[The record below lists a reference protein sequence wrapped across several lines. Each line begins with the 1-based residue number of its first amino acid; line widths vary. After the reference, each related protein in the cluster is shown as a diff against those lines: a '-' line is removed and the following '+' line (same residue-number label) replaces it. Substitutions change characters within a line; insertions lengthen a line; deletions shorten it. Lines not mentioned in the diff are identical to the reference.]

1 MPPSKN
7 GRVTSLVPTQIKW
20 DEVGNKVEGMLMN
33 KEITTFRDQQRGRY
47 IIRAI
52 DGLKVV
58 LGTFQIDQA
67 LQLVAEGEYIGIE
80 YLGDEGT
87 NTGNRFK
94 LFDIWVDDD
103 PTVAAPE
110 EVRKVDVATGEVEAK
125 K

>member
-1 MPPSKN
+1 
-7 GRVTSLVPTQIKW
+7 
-20 DEVGNKVEGMLMN
+20 MLMN